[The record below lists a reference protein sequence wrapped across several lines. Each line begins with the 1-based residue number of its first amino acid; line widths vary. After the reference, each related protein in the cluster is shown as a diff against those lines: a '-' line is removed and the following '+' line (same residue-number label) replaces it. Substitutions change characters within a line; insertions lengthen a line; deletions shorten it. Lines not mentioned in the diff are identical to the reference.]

1 MDDIARLASVLEQSK
16 NIVFF
21 GGAGMSTE
29 SGIPDFRSAEGIYHQ
44 KLHRHFSSEEMV
56 SHSFFMKHT
65 EDFYD
70 FYRQHLLYPEA
81 RPNEGHRALAELER
95 MGKLTAVIT
104 QNIDGL
110 HQLAGSKH
118 VLELHGSVKRNFC
131 MDCQAAYEMD
141 YVLESKAVP
150 RCSRCGGI
158 VRPDVVLYEESLDND
173 VLEKAVKAISS
184 ADTLL
189 IGGTSLVVYPA
200 AGLIRHF
207 QGKNLVLINKSET
220 KADEWADLVIHDSIG
235 KVLKAA
241 MERLLL
247 GR

>member
-44 KLHRHFSSEEMV
+44 KLHRHFSPEEMV

-81 RPNEGHRALAELER
+81 RPNEGHRALAELEK
-95 MGKLTAVIT
+95 MGKLTSVIT

-118 VLELHGSVKRNFC
+118 VLELHGSVKRNYC

-158 VRPDVVLYEESLDND
+158 VRPDVVLYEEPLDNE
-173 VLEKAVKAISS
+173 VLENAVQAISS

-235 KVLKAA
+235 KVMKAA

>member
-1 MDDIARLASVLEQSK
+1 MDDIARLAEVLEQSRSM
-16 NIVFF
+16 VFF

-44 KLHRHFSSEEMV
+44 KLHRHFLPEEMV
-56 SHSFFMKHT
+56 SHSFFVEHT

-70 FYRQHLLYPEA
+70 FYREHLLYPKA
-81 RPNEGHRALAELER
+81 QPNDGHRALAELER

-104 QNIDGL
+104 QNVDGL
-110 HQLAGSKH
+110 HQLAGSKN

-131 MDCQAAYEMD
+131 MDCQAAYEMEH
-141 YVLESKAVP
+141 VAAGRGVP
-150 RCSRCGGI
+150 RCTRCGGI
-158 VRPDVVLYEESLDND
+158 VKPDVVLYEEPLDSQ
-173 VLEKAVKAISS
+173 VMEKAVQAIKS

-200 AGLIRHF
+200 AGLIKYF
-207 QGKNLVLINKSET
+207 QGQNLVLINKSET
-220 KADEWADLVIHDSIG
+220 KADEWADLVIHDAIG

-241 MERLLL
+241 MDMLAARC
-247 GR
+247 

>member
-1 MDDIARLASVLEQSK
+1 MDDIARLAEVLEQSRSM
-16 NIVFF
+16 VFF

-44 KLHRHFSSEEMV
+44 KLHRHFSPEEMV
-56 SHSFFMKHT
+56 SHSFFVEHT

-70 FYRQHLLYPEA
+70 FYREHLLYPKA
-81 RPNEGHRALAELER
+81 RPNDGHRALAELER

-104 QNIDGL
+104 QNVDGL
-110 HQLAGSKH
+110 HQLAGSKN

-131 MDCQAAYEMD
+131 MDCQAAYEMEH
-141 YVLESKAVP
+141 VAAGRGVP
-150 RCSRCGGI
+150 RCTCCGGI
-158 VRPDVVLYEESLDND
+158 VKPDVVLYEEPLDSQ
-173 VLEKAVKAISS
+173 VMEKAVQAIRS

-200 AGLIRHF
+200 AGLIKYF
-207 QGKNLVLINKSET
+207 QGQNLVLINKSET
-220 KADEWADLVIHDSIG
+220 KADEWADLVIHDAIG

-241 MERLLL
+241 MDMLAARS
-247 GR
+247 

>member
-1 MDDIARLASVLEQSK
+1 MDDIARLAEVLEQSRSM
-16 NIVFF
+16 VFF

-44 KLHRHFSSEEMV
+44 KLHRHFSPEEMV
-56 SHSFFMKHT
+56 SHSFFVEHT

-70 FYRQHLLYPEA
+70 FYREHLLYPKA
-81 RPNEGHRALAELER
+81 RPNDGHRALAELER

-104 QNIDGL
+104 QNVDGL
-110 HQLAGSKH
+110 HQLAGSKN

-131 MDCQAAYEMD
+131 MDCQAAYEMEH
-141 YVLESKAVP
+141 VAAGKGVP
-150 RCSRCGGI
+150 RCTRCGGI
-158 VRPDVVLYEESLDND
+158 VKPDVVLYEEPLDSQ
-173 VLEKAVKAISS
+173 VMEKAVQAIRS

-200 AGLIRHF
+200 AGLIKYF
-207 QGKNLVLINKSET
+207 QGQNLVLINKSET
-220 KADEWADLVIHDSIG
+220 KADEWADLVIHDAIG

-241 MERLLL
+241 MDMLADRS
-247 GR
+247 

>member
-1 MDDIARLASVLEQSK
+1 MDDIARLAEVLEQSRSM
-16 NIVFF
+16 VFF

-44 KLHRHFSSEEMV
+44 KLHRHFSPEEMV
-56 SHSFFMKHT
+56 SHSFFVEHT

-70 FYRQHLLYPEA
+70 FYREHLLYPEA
-81 RPNEGHRALAELER
+81 RPNDGHRALAELER

-104 QNIDGL
+104 QNVDGL
-110 HQLAGSKH
+110 HQLAGSKN

-131 MDCQAAYEMD
+131 MDCQAAYEMEHVAAGKG
-141 YVLESKAVP
+141 VL
-150 RCSRCGGI
+150 RCTRCGGI
-158 VRPDVVLYEESLDND
+158 VKPDVVLYEEPLDSQ
-173 VLEKAVKAISS
+173 VMEKAVQVIRS

-200 AGLIRHF
+200 AGLIKYF
-207 QGKNLVLINKSET
+207 QGQNLVLINKSET
-220 KADEWADLVIHDSIG
+220 KADEWADLVIHDAIG

-241 MERLLL
+241 MDMLAARC
-247 GR
+247 